1 MRFLSKRDAA
11 ARRKEGKRM
20 NIITI
25 SREFGSGGREPGKRL
40 ADITGYDYYDSE
52 IIAAAAKKSGM
63 DEAYIEN
70 TLSNHGWRNQ
80 AITFRGTLASSAY
93 VESSKVQLLLE
104 QKEVITG
111 IAQMGKDCVIVGRNA
126 DVILREYEL
135 FNIFVCASAEAKPK
149 RCRERAAK
157 GGKPE
162 RKGADAPDEKDRQRA
177 PSDRGADDRLAV
189 GIKGRLSAYSKYNT
203 MADKAVGTGG
213 CIFSRLLVWEKTM
226 KQRIQLSDHFTYGR
240 LIRFTLPS
248 IGMMIFTSIYGVVDG
263 FFVSNFAG
271 KTPFAAINL
280 IMPFLMILSTVGFMF
295 G

>member
-1 MRFLSKRDAA
+1 M
-11 ARRKEGKRM
+11 
-20 NIITI
+20 
-25 SREFGSGGREPGKRL
+25 GKRL
-40 ADITGYDYYDSE
+40 ADIKGYDYYDSE
-52 IIAAAAKKSGM
+52 IIAAVAKKSGM

-111 IAQMGKDCVIVGRNA
+111 IAQMGKNCVIVGRNA

-162 RKGADAPDEKDRQRA
+162 RKGAAAPDEKDRQRA

-189 GIKGRLSAYSKYNT
+189 GIKERLSAYSKYNT
-203 MADKAVGTGG
+203 MGDKAVGTGG
-213 CIFSRLLVWEKTM
+213 CIFSRLPVWEKTM
-226 KQRIQLSDHFTYGR
+226 NRGLRRGNGDIGRAAGNAACTIVYG
-240 LIRFTLPS
+240 L
-248 IGMMIFTSIYGVVDG
+248 
-263 FFVSNFAG
+263 
-271 KTPFAAINL
+271 
-280 IMPFLMILSTVGFMF
+280 
-295 G
+295 

>member
-1 MRFLSKRDAA
+1 
-11 ARRKEGKRM
+11 M

-25 SREFGSGGREPGKRL
+25 SREFGSGGRELGKRL
-40 ADITGYDYYDSE
+40 ADIKGYDYYDSE
-52 IIAAAAKKSGM
+52 IIAAVAKKSGM

-126 DVILREYEL
+126 DVILREYEPI
-135 FNIFVCASAEAKPK
+135 NIFVCASAEAKPK

-162 RKGADAPDEKDRQRA
+162 RKGAAAPDEKDRQRA
-177 PSDRGADDRLAV
+177 PSDKRTDDRLAV
-189 GIKGRLSAYSKYNT
+189 GTKGRLSAYSKYNT
-203 MADKAVGTGG
+203 MGDKAVGTGG

-280 IMPFLMILSTVGFMF
+280 IMPFLMILSTVGLMF

>member
-1 MRFLSKRDAA
+1 
-11 ARRKEGKRM
+11 M

-40 ADITGYDYYDSE
+40 ADITGYDYYDSK

-126 DVILREYEL
+126 DVILREYEPL
-135 FNIFVCASAEAKPK
+135 NIFVCASAEAKPK

-162 RKGADAPDEKDRQRA
+162 RKGAAAPDEKDRRRA
-177 PSDRGADDRLAV
+177 PPDKRTDDRLAV
-189 GIKGRLSAYSKYNT
+189 GTKGRL
-203 MADKAVGTGG
+203 
-213 CIFSRLLVWEKTM
+213 
-226 KQRIQLSDHFTYGR
+226 
-240 LIRFTLPS
+240 
-248 IGMMIFTSIYGVVDG
+248 
-263 FFVSNFAG
+263 
-271 KTPFAAINL
+271 
-280 IMPFLMILSTVGFMF
+280 
-295 G
+295 

>member
-1 MRFLSKRDAA
+1 
-11 ARRKEGKRM
+11 
-20 NIITI
+20 
-25 SREFGSGGREPGKRL
+25 
-40 ADITGYDYYDSE
+40 
-52 IIAAAAKKSGM
+52 M

-93 VESSKVQLLLE
+93 TEASRVQLPE
-104 QKEVITG
+104 RKEAISG

-189 GIKGRLSAYSKYNT
+189 GIKGRL
-203 MADKAVGTGG
+203 
-213 CIFSRLLVWEKTM
+213 
-226 KQRIQLSDHFTYGR
+226 
-240 LIRFTLPS
+240 
-248 IGMMIFTSIYGVVDG
+248 
-263 FFVSNFAG
+263 
-271 KTPFAAINL
+271 
-280 IMPFLMILSTVGFMF
+280 
-295 G
+295 

>member
-1 MRFLSKRDAA
+1 MKKRAQKCGFY
-11 ARRKEGKRM
+11 R
-20 NIITI
+20 N
-25 SREFGSGGREPGKRL
+25 GSGGKGKGRKKNEYYNNKQGIRQRRTRAGKRL
-40 ADITGYDYYDSE
+40 ADIKGYDYYDSE
-52 IIAAAAKKSGM
+52 IIAAVAKKSGM

-135 FNIFVCASAEAKPK
+135 FNIFVCTSAEAKPK

-162 RKGADAPDEKDRQRA
+162 RKGAAAPDEKDSVRRQ
-177 PSDRGADDRLAV
+177 
-189 GIKGRLSAYSKYNT
+189 
-203 MADKAVGTGG
+203 TG
-213 CIFSRLLVWEKTM
+213 E
-226 KQRIQLSDHFTYGR
+226 
-240 LIRFTLPS
+240 
-248 IGMMIFTSIYGVVDG
+248 
-263 FFVSNFAG
+263 
-271 KTPFAAINL
+271 
-280 IMPFLMILSTVGFMF
+280 LMTGSQWG
-295 G
+295 

>member
-1 MRFLSKRDAA
+1 
-11 ARRKEGKRM
+11 M

-40 ADITGYDYYDSE
+40 ADITGHDYYDSE

-93 VESSKVQLLLE
+93 VESSKVQLPE
-104 QKEVITG
+104 RKEAISG
-111 IAQMGKDCVIVGRNA
+111 IAQMSKDCVIVGRNA

-162 RKGADAPDEKDRQRA
+162 RKGAAAPDEKDRQRA

-189 GIKGRLSAYSKYNT
+189 GIKGRLSACRKYNT
-203 MADKAVGTGG
+203 MGDKAVGTGG
-213 CIFSRLLVWEKTM
+213 CIFSRLPVWEKTM
-226 KQRIQLSDHFTYGR
+226 NRGLRRGNGDIGRAAGNAACTIVYG
-240 LIRFTLPS
+240 L
-248 IGMMIFTSIYGVVDG
+248 
-263 FFVSNFAG
+263 
-271 KTPFAAINL
+271 
-280 IMPFLMILSTVGFMF
+280 
-295 G
+295 